1 MNDTTKYDALFQ
13 RYAQANRL
21 DWVLLKAQVKA
32 ESNFDEHA
40 ESPVGAL
47 GLAQFMPATWKDF
60 GEGDPFN
67 PAQSIKAQA
76 KYMRWLLDFVIKL
89 NPAGRYLYKWTLA
102 AYNWGVGNVKKLI
115 EKTNGNF
122 KEAFKF
128 LPDETQK
135 YITRISEFY
144 EEYNTIILAR
154 VEPKSYETNTTN
166 ISTNIPTKLKKEK
179 IMAQLPDNYG
189 VENFATVIDFLGSGF
204 DSVVDAESDDGK
216 VSSMEALGIAVQLV
230 PKSLSFI
237 SAIPKVPQEIVF
249 DAISDE
255 DIQNIA
261 KALDGV
267 KHLKGDTRDA
277 TKELLPHLLGIKDWY
292 FKYFVTVAPKA

>member
-1 MNDTTKYDALFQ
+1 MNDTTKYDFLFQ
-13 RYAQANRL
+13 RYARANKL

-32 ESNFDEHA
+32 ESNFDEKA

-67 PAQSIKAQA
+67 PVQSIKAQA
-76 KYMRWLLDFVIKL
+76 KYMRWLFDVMIKL
-89 NPAGRYLYKWTLA
+89 NPHPLNEWTLA

-122 KEAFKF
+122 EDAFSS

-135 YITRISEFY
+135 YVKRISEFY
-144 EEYNTIILAR
+144 EEYNIMVLAR
-154 VEPKSYETNTTN
+154 IKEKQYATNK
-166 ISTNIPTKLKKEK
+166 TNIPTKLKEVNT
-179 IMAQLPDNYG
+179 MTQLPDNYG
-189 VENFATVIDFLGSGF
+189 VENFTTVVNFLGTGF
-204 DSVVDAESDDGK
+204 DGVVEAEEDDNK
-216 VSSMEALGIAVQLV
+216 VSPMEAMKIAVELV
-230 PKSLSFI
+230 PKSLGFI

-255 DIQNIA
+255 DIKNIS
-261 KALDGV
+261 KALDDV

-292 FKYFVTVAPKA
+292 FKFYVTEKPKA